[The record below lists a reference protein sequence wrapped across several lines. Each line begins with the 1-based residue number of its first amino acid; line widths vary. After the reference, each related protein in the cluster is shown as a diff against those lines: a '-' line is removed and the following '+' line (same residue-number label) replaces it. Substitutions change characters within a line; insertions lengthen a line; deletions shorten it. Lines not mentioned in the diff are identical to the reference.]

1 MKKEDCSAA
10 AEGSQTHESF
20 WTRATLSNLPR
31 TKLYQ
36 DQSERHKYNQPRKES
51 PSICQVQTE
60 PCMMNSSMT
69 HSTNSD
75 QAAVGSTPT
84 ETESWTE
91 TEPELFGNLSRSTNC
106 ETERSDYFVFRS
118 VPKMARRYPIPNPLK
133 LSGFELGSRELE
145 FLSNQTTSIDSEI
158 LDDCSSGESDG
169 FYGQTN

>member
-1 MKKEDCSAA
+1 
-10 AEGSQTHESF
+10 
-20 WTRATLSNLPR
+20 
-31 TKLYQ
+31 
-36 DQSERHKYNQPRKES
+36 
-51 PSICQVQTE
+51 
-60 PCMMNSSMT
+60 MT

-91 TEPELFGNLSRSTNC
+91 TEPELFGNLSERSTNC
-106 ETERSDYFVFRS
+106 ETERSEYFVFRS
-118 VPKMARRYPIPNPLK
+118 VPKMARRYPSPRSLK

-169 FYGQTN
+169 FYGQTNEWWDIYQLEVKKPGLPSAAT